1 MTNKIRKEFVKS
13 PNVQL
18 KKLENKQISIDNE
31 KVLNELFENDKLV
44 TTLKKLALV

>member
-18 KKLENKQISIDNE
+18 DKIENKQISINNKKILYD
-31 KVLNELFENDKLV
+31 LFQDKKLV
-44 TTLKKLALV
+44 STLKKLSLV